1 MGKKFKASL
10 AVLGASLTL
19 AFTSLTAWASFFTDY
34 SASGSWATAKTQ
46 IAASVWETGQTF
58 GSMLYTAYKV
68 GIVILQENAVLFI
81 VVAMFIALISAI
93 SWRKRVR
100 KMASVKV

>member
-1 MGKKFKASL
+1 MGKKFKAVIVAL
-10 AVLGASLTL
+10 TTTLTL

-46 IAASVWETGQTF
+46 IALSVWETGQTF
-58 GSMLYTAYKV
+58 WSMLYTTYKV

-81 VVAMFIALISAI
+81 VVGMFLALISAI
-93 SWRKRVR
+93 SWRKRVK